1 MHNPKPISPSARYF
15 IKLLEKRSAEI
26 KLEQSAKSQLNQEI
40 LFDEVDLFFK
50 QIMSQNIFIYT
61 VGQNGKKESTI
72 LAKAI
77 FSMSQVIRVFYSTS
91 FDDENTGFI
100 RIRADRDLQL
110 IIVER
115 MHGIRPKPELL
126 YSSLDQCH
134 VIRFLIRWIMR
145 RVDWSKT
152 KLVNLELYRRYHQ
165 ELQEEAEAKMNAALA
180 EKEKEQALRVQQG
193 YEAHVKNK
201 TKRRKVR

>member
-15 IKLLEKRSAEI
+15 IKLLEKRSLEI
-26 KLEQSAKSQLNQEI
+26 QQELASKSLASQEVAFEEI
-40 LFDEVDLFFK
+40 DLFFK

-72 LAKAI
+72 LAKAV
-77 FSMSQVIRVFYSTS
+77 FSMSQVIRIFYSTS
-91 FDDENTGFI
+91 FDDEQSGFI
-100 RIRADRDLQL
+100 RIRADRELQL

-115 MHGIRPKPELL
+115 MHGVRPRPERL

-152 KLVNLELYRRYHQ
+152 KLANLELYRRYHQ
-165 ELQEEAEAKMNAALA
+165 ELQKEAEAKMNAALVQQ
-180 EKEKEQALRVQQG
+180 EQERVQRE
-193 YEAHVKNK
+193 YEAHMR
-201 TKRRKVR
+201 RRKVRRLNYKS

>member
-15 IKLLEKRSAEI
+15 IKLLEKRSLEI
-26 KLEQSAKSQLNQEI
+26 QQELASKSLASKEI
-40 LFDEVDLFFK
+40 SFEEVDLFFK

-61 VGQNGKKESTI
+61 VGQNGKRESTI

-77 FSMSQVIRVFYSTS
+77 FNMSQVIRVFYSTS
-91 FDDENTGFI
+91 FDDEQSGFI
-100 RIRADRDLQL
+100 RIRADRSLQL
-110 IIVER
+110 IFVER
-115 MHGIRPKPELL
+115 MHGIRPKPEVL

-152 KLVNLELYRRYHQ
+152 KLVNLELYRRYHE
-165 ELQEEAEAKMNAALA
+165 ELQAEAEAKMNAALVLQ
-180 EKEKEQALRVQQG
+180 EQERVQRE
-193 YEAHVKNK
+193 YEAHVK
-201 TKRRKVR
+201 RKKIRKA

>member
-26 KLEQSAKSQLNQEI
+26 QLEQSTRSQLNQDI
-40 LFDEVDLFFK
+40 QFDEVDLFFK

-77 FSMSQVIRVFYSTS
+77 FSMSQVIRIFYSTS

-100 RIRADRDLQL
+100 RVRADRNQQL

-126 YSSLDQCH
+126 YCSLDQCH

-180 EKEKEQALRVQQG
+180 EQEKERVQQA

-201 TKRRKVR
+201 TKRKKVR

>member
-15 IKLLEKRSAEI
+15 IKLLEKRSMEI
-26 KLEQSAKSQLNQEI
+26 QQELESQYLAAQEVH
-40 LFDEVDLFFK
+40 FEEVDLFFK
-50 QIMSQNIFIYT
+50 QIMSQNIFIHT

-72 LAKAI
+72 LAKAV
-77 FSMSQVIRVFYSTS
+77 FSMSQVIRIFYSTS
-91 FDDENTGFI
+91 FDDEQSGFI
-100 RIRADRDLQL
+100 RIRADRELQL

-115 MHGIRPKPELL
+115 MHGTRPKAELL

-152 KLVNLELYRRYHQ
+152 KLANLELYRRYHE
-165 ELQEEAEAKMNAALA
+165 ELQAEAEAKMNAALVQQ
-180 EKEKEQALRVQQG
+180 EQERVQRE
-193 YEAHVKNK
+193 YEAHM
-201 TKRRKVR
+201 KRRKVRKV

>member
-15 IKLLEKRSAEI
+15 IKLLEKRSLEI
-26 KLEQSAKSQLNQEI
+26 QQELASKSVASQEVAFEEI
-40 LFDEVDLFFK
+40 DLFFK

-72 LAKAI
+72 LAKAV
-77 FSMSQVIRVFYSTS
+77 FSMSQVIRIFYSTS
-91 FDDENTGFI
+91 FDDEQSGFI
-100 RIRADRDLQL
+100 RIRADRELQL

-115 MHGIRPKPELL
+115 MHGVRPRPERL

-152 KLVNLELYRRYHQ
+152 KLANLELYRRYHQ
-165 ELQEEAEAKMNAALA
+165 ELQKEAEAKMNAALVQQ
-180 EKEKEQALRVQQG
+180 EQERVQRE
-193 YEAHVKNK
+193 YEAHMR
-201 TKRRKVR
+201 RRKVRRLNYKS

>member
-15 IKLLEKRSAEI
+15 IKLLEKRAAEI
-26 KLEQSAKSQLNQEI
+26 QREQEKKSSLSQNI
-40 LFDEVDLFFK
+40 SFDEIELFFK

-77 FSMSQVIRVFYSTS
+77 FSMSQVIRIFYSTS
-91 FDDENTGFI
+91 FDEENAGFI
-100 RIRADRDLQL
+100 RIRVDRRMQA

-115 MHGIRPKPELL
+115 MHGIRPQPELL
-126 YSSLDQCH
+126 YSSQDQCH
-134 VIRFLIRWIMR
+134 VIRFVIRWIMR
-145 RVDWSKT
+145 RIDWNKT

-165 ELQEEAEAKMNAALA
+165 ELQKEAEARMNAALA
-180 EKEKEQALRVQQG
+180 EKEKEQALKLQKG
-193 YEAHVKNK
+193 YEAHIKRKQKVK
-201 TKRRKVR
+201 RY

>member
-15 IKLLEKRSAEI
+15 IKLLEKRSLEI
-26 KLEQSAKSQLNQEI
+26 QRELTSKSLASQEI
-40 LFDEVDLFFK
+40 SFDEIDLFFK

-61 VGQNGKKESTI
+61 VGQNGKQESTI

-77 FSMSQVIRVFYSTS
+77 FSMSQVIRLFYSTS
-91 FDDENTGFI
+91 FDDEQSGFI
-100 RIRADRDLQL
+100 RIRADRALQL

-115 MHGIRPKPELL
+115 MHGVRPQPEVL

-152 KLVNLELYRRYHQ
+152 KLANLELYRRYHQ
-165 ELQEEAEAKMNAALA
+165 ELQAEAEAKMNAALVQQ
-180 EKEKEQALRVQQG
+180 EQERVQRE
-193 YEAHVKNK
+193 YEAHM
-201 TKRRKVR
+201 KRRKKGRKV

>member
-15 IKLLEKRSAEI
+15 IKLLEKRSLEI
-26 KLEQSAKSQLNQEI
+26 QQELASKSVASQEVAFEEI
-40 LFDEVDLFFK
+40 DLFFK

-72 LAKAI
+72 LAKAV
-77 FSMSQVIRVFYSTS
+77 FSMSQVIRIFYSTS
-91 FDDENTGFI
+91 FDDEQSGFI
-100 RIRADRDLQL
+100 RIRADRELQL

-115 MHGIRPKPELL
+115 MHGVRPRPERL

-152 KLVNLELYRRYHQ
+152 KLANLELYRRYHQ
-165 ELQEEAEAKMNAALA
+165 ELQKEAEAKMNAALVQQ
-180 EKEKEQALRVQQG
+180 EQERVQRE
-193 YEAHVKNK
+193 YEAHM
-201 TKRRKVR
+201 KRRKVRRLNYKS

>member
-1 MHNPKPISPSARYF
+1 MHNSKPISPSARYF
-15 IKLLEKRSAEI
+15 IKLLEKRSLEI
-26 KLEQSAKSQLNQEI
+26 QKELASKSLAAQEI
-40 LFDEVDLFFK
+40 SFEEIDLFFK

-61 VGQNGKKESTI
+61 VGQNGKQESTI

-77 FSMSQVIRVFYSTS
+77 FSMSQVIRIFYSTS
-91 FDDENTGFI
+91 FDDEQSGFI
-100 RIRADRDLQL
+100 RIRADRALQL

-115 MHGIRPKPELL
+115 MHGVRPQPEVL

-152 KLVNLELYRRYHQ
+152 KLANLELYRRYHQ
-165 ELQEEAEAKMNAALA
+165 ELQEEAEAKMNAALVQQ
-180 EKEKEQALRVQQG
+180 EQERVQRE
-193 YEAHVKNK
+193 YEAHM
-201 TKRRKVR
+201 KRRKVRRKV